1 MMKNTRTGR
10 CENCDGKLKLRAR
23 PLWIEATDER
33 LYYVCLRC
41 GGNTSHPVEPA
52 TEQVSH

>member
-1 MMKNTRTGR
+1 MRNTRTGR

-33 LYYVCLRC
+33 LYFVCLRC
-41 GGNTSHPVEPA
+41 GKNTSYPMKAKEVKR
-52 TEQVSH
+52 